1 MLLDVRGRI
10 RNVSLPASRPL
21 MPLFEAVVNSIQA
34 IEDNRQSGIVHI
46 RITRDQSPT
55 PIEIDKSNREITGF
69 EIEDN
74 GIGFNDD
81 NFKAFSTSDTTYK
94 VDRGGKGVGRFVWL
108 VAFDEVEVEST
119 FSTPTGLR
127 TRKFNFVPRSDG
139 IEGETVSGATDAR
152 IRTVVRLKNFKT
164 KFRELCPKKIET
176 IGAYLVEHCLEYLIR
191 PDHPTMMLTDN
202 SSGET
207 IDLNDLFDKEIAQN
221 ASHVP
226 FKAGGNDFLI
236 LHVKL
241 YSSHLKD
248 HQLHFCANY
257 RVVRSDKLAGRI
269 PNLAKVLFDEA
280 GREFVYA
287 AYLDGNLLDETVNQE
302 RTDFSLALEQGSLF
316 EGNFTWGDLRKAAD
330 DQISNFLTPFTIPI
344 QRKKRERLERFVST
358 QGPMYRPIL
367 KHVESDLALLDPEI
381 EDHQL
386 DLKLYEALHRFQER
400 LRQEGSELMATE
412 DTYSEFDEYA
422 CKFDSYF
429 AKIGDVNQ
437 SDLARYV
444 FDRKLVLQFLQK
456 LLGIQDDGKYA
467 KEDKIHRLIF
477 PMGAT
482 SDDVPFE
489 NHNLWLLDER
499 LAYHRYLASDRQLR
513 QTAPLESTSKKELDI
528 IVFDKACAF
537 TDVTMGPFQA
547 ITIIEFKR
555 PMRTTYTNEEN
566 PFDQVL
572 TYIDEIRTGKAQTPD
587 KRLIPIADGVH
598 FYCYV
603 VADKTDLL
611 EQQAYRAE
619 LEKTPDGQG
628 FFGYK
633 KHYKAY
639 IEFVSYS
646 KLLDGAKQRNHA
658 FFEKL
663 GLPAAVKPTS

>member
-1 MLLDVRGRI
+1 
-10 RNVSLPASRPL
+10 

-34 IEDNRQSGIVHI
+34 IEDNKQSGTVHI
-46 RITRDQSPT
+46 RITRDQTPT
-55 PIEIDKSNREITGF
+55 IVEIDKSNRDIIGF

-81 NFKAFSTSDTTYK
+81 NFNAFSTSDTTYK

-127 TRKFNFVPRSDG
+127 ERRFKFVPVGDG
-139 IEGETVSGATDAR
+139 IEAETVVNATDDR
-152 IRTVVRLKNFKT
+152 VRTIVRLKSFKT
-164 KFRELCPKKIET
+164 KFRELCPKRIET

-191 PDHPTMMLTDN
+191 ADHPAMMLTDTA
-202 SSGET
+202 SGET
-207 IDLNDLFDKEIAQN
+207 INLNDLFEKEMGQN
-221 ASHVP
+221 ASPVP

-248 HQLHFCANY
+248 HQLHFCANS

-269 PNLAKVLFDEA
+269 PNLAKVLLDEA
-280 GREFVYA
+280 GKEFVYA
-287 AYLDGNLLDETVNQE
+287 AYLDGKLLDDTVNQE
-302 RTDFSLALEQGSLF
+302 RTDFSLASEQGTLF
-316 EGNFTWGDLRKAAD
+316 EGHFTWGDLRKAAEE
-330 DQISNFLTPFTIPI
+330 QISSFLTPFTIPI
-344 QRKKRERLERFVST
+344 QRKKRERVERFVST

-367 KHVESDLALLDPEI
+367 KHVENDLALLDPEI
-381 EDHQL
+381 EDNQL

-400 LRQEGSELMATE
+400 LRQEGSELANTA
-412 DTYSEFDEYA
+412 DTYAEFGEYTQ
-422 CKFDSYF
+422 KFDSYF
-429 AKIGDVNQ
+429 TKITDVNQ

-456 LLGIQDDGKYA
+456 LLGIQEEGKYA
-467 KEDKIHRLIF
+467 KEDKIHKLIF

-513 QTAPLESTSKKELDI
+513 QAAPLENSSKKELDI

-555 PMRTTYTNEEN
+555 PMRTAYTNEEN

-572 TYIDEIRTGKAQTPD
+572 TYIDEIRAGKSQTPD
-587 KRLIPIADGVH
+587 KRAIPIAEGVH
-598 FYCYV
+598 FYCYI
-603 VADKTDLL
+603 VADKTDVL

-619 LEKTPDGQG
+619 LERTPDGQG

-639 IEFVSYS
+639 LEFVSYS
-646 KLLDGAKQRNHA
+646 KLLDTAKQRNHA

-663 GLPAAVKPTS
+663 GLPAAVNPLS